1 MECRGGAAPVAV
13 AVPRASGSA
22 ASSGGG
28 LLSHQMRGEANG
40 NGHAR
45 SDGSDRSAD
54 ARASLDAW
62 DARGAPP
69 AVKTR
74 RAFAIEVGLG
84 TFSPIPLLRE
94 CGAPATAETTWLALV
109 WVLC

>member
-1 MECRGGAAPVAV
+1 M
-13 AVPRASGSA
+13 PRPSGSA

-28 LLSHQMRGEANG
+28 LLTHQMRGEANG

-74 RAFAIEVGLG
+74 RSFAVEVGPASQGLVCKMLANV
-84 TFSPIPLLRE
+84 SD
-94 CGAPATAETTWLALV
+94 GAHKVRKQL
-109 WVLC
+109 

>member
-1 MECRGGAAPVAV
+1 M
-13 AVPRASGSA
+13 PRLSGSA

-62 DARGAPP
+62 DARGAPA

-74 RAFAIEVGLG
+74 RLVGTEVCHG
-84 TFSPIPLLRE
+84 PELRHVAHHP
-94 CGAPATAETTWLALV
+94 G
-109 WVLC
+109 

>member
-1 MECRGGAAPVAV
+1 MAV
-13 AVPRASGSA
+13 VVPRPSGSA

-45 SDGSDRSAD
+45 SDGSDHSAD
-54 ARASLDAW
+54 ARANLDAW

-74 RAFAIEVGLG
+74 RSFAVEVGRHLRPWVATCWP
-84 TFSPIPLLRE
+84 TFWKGAHKVSEQLWRLPDLLRRVFRKR
-94 CGAPATAETTWLALV
+94 C
-109 WVLC
+109 

>member
-1 MECRGGAAPVAV
+1 M
-13 AVPRASGSA
+13 PRPLGSA

-28 LLSHQMRGEANG
+28 LLSHHMRGEANG

-74 RAFAIEVGLG
+74 RSFAVEVGPASLG
-84 TFSPIPLLRE
+84 LDCRMWPN
-94 CGAPATAETTWLALV
+94 
-109 WVLC
+109 VLERCT